1 MEGYSSS
8 DEDNLV
14 LSKFVR
20 NTYKDD
26 EDEDDNMTLQ
36 EIKQQCLSDPNNNN
50 LKSVADK
57 DTDDDNLPQKNVSYL
72 SSENKTSNV
81 EKEKKMEKVLQ
92 TKMETIKQTKVEMF
106 MWIQIKTSVR
116 TIVETFMKKHMEKS
130 ILNMTMMI

>member
-20 NTYKDD
+20 NTNKDD

-92 TKMETIKQTKVEMF
+92 TKMDTIMQTNVEMF

-116 TIVETFMKKHMEKS
+116 TIVETFMKTHKEKS
-130 ILNMTMMI
+130 ILNMTMII

>member
-1 MEGYSSS
+1 MFKIDFSMCFFINVSTI
-8 DEDNLV
+8 V
-14 LSKFVR
+14 
-20 NTYKDD
+20 
-26 EDEDDNMTLQ
+26 
-36 EIKQQCLSDPNNNN
+36 LSDPNNNN

-106 MWIQIKTSVR
+106 MWIQIKMSVR

-130 ILNMTMMI
+130 IFFVCISFSIFFSFYTLDVLFSELI